1 MDNQT
6 PPDSG
11 ATASDDPAV
20 ARAPGFDKLGRPLR
34 GKDPLSKANRVR
46 LLKALQAAAAAGDA
60 GAAAA
65 LVELS
70 LASERH
76 ALFAE
81 MLRALLKDDA

>member
-11 ATASDDPAV
+11 ATASDDPAA

-46 LLKALQAAAAAGDA
+46 LLKALQAAAAGDA

-70 LASERH
+70 LASERY